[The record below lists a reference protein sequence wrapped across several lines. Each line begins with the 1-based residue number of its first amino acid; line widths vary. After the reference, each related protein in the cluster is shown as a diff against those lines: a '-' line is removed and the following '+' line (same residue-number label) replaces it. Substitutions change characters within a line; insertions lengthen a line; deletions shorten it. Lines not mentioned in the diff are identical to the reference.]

1 MSKRLDIELL
11 PGTIDLHVHSSPSM
25 FHRHD
30 TVEIAK
36 NAREL
41 GIRAMILKSH
51 HHPTIDRAT
60 YVARMVPGVDI
71 LHSITLNFAVGGIN
85 PFAVDIAIKY
95 GAKCVWMPT
104 IDTAQQKVY
113 YGGLGGYGAKM
124 SFDIPKL
131 YQNVAGIV
139 IYNDDNKIK
148 KEVMEV
154 IELTRDANV
163 ILAVGHLTL
172 PEIKALVKAAKE
184 VGHRKILV
192 DHPHFPF
199 CQQSLE
205 FQQELVSLG
214 AILNYTASEISPM
227 WYTITAEEIA
237 CQINAIGPQNIVLS
251 SDLGQIPNML
261 PAEGLRIFYA
271 LLLQKGITEAE
282 IKLMAHKNPARLVYN
297 E

>member
-1 MSKRLDIELL
+1 MDIDLL
-11 PGTIDLHVHSSPSM
+11 SGTIDLHVHSSPSM

-30 TVEIAK
+30 TVDIAK
-36 NAREL
+36 NALEL

-60 YVARMVPGVDI
+60 YVGRIVPGIDI

-104 IDTAQQKVY
+104 IDAAQQKTY

-124 SFDIPKL
+124 SFDTPKL
-131 YQNVAGIV
+131 YQNVDGIV
-139 IYNDDNKIK
+139 IYDDAKKLK

-154 IELTRDANV
+154 IELTRDAGI

-172 PEIKALVKAAKE
+172 EEIKNFVKTAKE
-184 VGHRKILV
+184 AGHCKILV
-192 DHPHFPF
+192 DHPDFPF
-199 CQQSLE
+199 CKQSLE
-205 FQQELVSLG
+205 FQQEMVSLG
-214 AILNYTASEISPM
+214 AMINYTASEISPM

-237 CQINAIGPQNIVLS
+237 GHIKAIGPQNIVLS

-271 LLLQKGITEAE
+271 LLLQKGITEAD
-282 IKLMAHKNPARLVYN
+282 IKLMAHKNPASLVYN